1 MMSIVTMMS
10 IVMMMMKMLMMVLI
24 VGIRE
29 LVVML
34 FLTKTLAAHKP
45 NNDGDDVDSY
55 DEREI
60 PITTILYNARQKKRG
75 RGTEE
80 GLCFGEGIEWKRQ
93 GHAFYKLLISVFW
106 MEKKTSQ
113 YKIP

>member
-24 VGIRE
+24 VGIME

-34 FLTKTLAAHKP
+34 FLTMTLAAHKP

-55 DEREI
+55 DERD
-60 PITTILYNARQKKRG
+60 PNNY
-75 RGTEE
+75 
-80 GLCFGEGIEWKRQ
+80 
-93 GHAFYKLLISVFW
+93 HLI
-106 MEKKTSQ
+106 
-113 YKIP
+113 

>member
-1 MMSIVTMMS
+1 M
-10 IVMMMMKMLMMVLI
+10 
-24 VGIRE
+24 
-29 LVVML
+29 
-34 FLTKTLAAHKP
+34 TLAAHKP

-75 RGTEE
+75 WDREE

-93 GHAFYKLLISVFW
+93 GHAFYKLLTSVFW
-106 MEKKTSQ
+106 IEKKTSQ

>member
-1 MMSIVTMMS
+1 MMS

-34 FLTKTLAAHKP
+34 FLTMTLAAHKP

-60 PITTILYNARQKKRG
+60 Q
-75 RGTEE
+75 
-80 GLCFGEGIEWKRQ
+80 
-93 GHAFYKLLISVFW
+93 
-106 MEKKTSQ
+106 
-113 YKIP
+113 

>member
-1 MMSIVTMMS
+1 M
-10 IVMMMMKMLMMVLI
+10 
-24 VGIRE
+24 
-29 LVVML
+29 
-34 FLTKTLAAHKP
+34 
-45 NNDGDDVDSY
+45 
-55 DEREI
+55 
-60 PITTILYNARQKKRG
+60 LYNVRQKKRG
-75 RGTEE
+75 RGREE